1 MTVSATQ
8 SNMDVRSHKNKGI
21 MKQEELR
28 KVNLGEE
35 VFMHQ
40 YFLAQSLYVK
50 FQIRWSYRSVFPL
63 GF

>member
-35 VFMHQ
+35 VYMHQ

-50 FQIRWSYRSVFPL
+50 FQIR
-63 GF
+63 